1 MIKVVAKHYAQ
12 TDKME
17 KILELCK
24 ELVAETRKEKGCITY
39 EVFLNV
45 NDPSIYTMIEE
56 WESQENLD
64 AHMQSE
70 HFKRIIPVIGEYL
83 TKDTEVDIYKK
94 VM

>member
-12 TDKME
+12 SDKME
-17 KILELCK
+17 KILELNK
-24 ELVAETRKEKGCITY
+24 ELVAETRKEEGCITY

-45 NDPSIYTMIEE
+45 NDPSVYTMIEE
-56 WESQENLD
+56 WESRENLD

-70 HFKRIIPVIGEYL
+70 HFKRIIPVVGQYL
-83 TKDTEVDIYKK
+83 VKDTEVDIYKK